1 MNSRRLQK
9 HPRLEP
15 WRRCP
20 QSAGRRQPRPGPGRA
35 PPPAAEAASR
45 LRAGRCD
52 EVEAHGTVYRV
63 ARSRRPLR
71 WGPDGPES
79 PRPSDISTHA
89 PAALHPCLDEDGTV
103 HFDERAGDEPACHRA
118 GSYGPWSLSSQ
129 RCGAPVERAGRA
141 RRHEP
146 PRAARPP

>member
-1 MNSRRLQK
+1 MNSRRFQQRLRPE
-9 HPRLEP
+9 PR
-15 WRRCP
+15 RRCP

-35 PPPAAEAASR
+35 PLPAAEAADR

-89 PAALHPCLDEDGTV
+89 PAALHPRLDEDGTV
-103 HFDERAGDEPACHRA
+103 HFDERAGDEPA
-118 GSYGPWSLSSQ
+118 
-129 RCGAPVERAGRA
+129 
-141 RRHEP
+141 
-146 PRAARPP
+146 